1 VVVDGI
7 DAAFNSYGLAAVCLL
22 MLGKAA
28 GIPVPIPG
36 DLILLATAARAAEGK
51 LVLWQAFVWLLVAVV
66 VGGTLQFA
74 VARGPGRGLVYR
86 FGRLAGLGPNRL
98 DAAATAIQQRGK
110 LSLALALL
118 TPGLR
123 NAAVP
128 ACGLAGLPLAAF
140 LPPLLA
146 ASALDLALHF
156 ALGAVGGNLLDVLRP
171 DPFVVASVFVAL
183 AALGLAIWLL
193 ILRRRS
199 PSRLNREALAAW
211 EATACPVCLALGA
224 LSAPAGARLV
234 GAPEEAAAGV

>member
-1 VVVDGI
+1 LVDGI
-7 DAAFNSYGLAAVCLL
+7 DRAFESYGLAAVCLL

-51 LVLWQAFVWLLVAVV
+51 LILWQAFVWLLVAIV

-86 FGRLAGLGPNRL
+86 FGRLAGLGPHRL
-98 DAAATAIQQRGK
+98 EAAATALQQRGQ
-110 LSLALALL
+110 LSIGLALL

-128 ACGLAGLPLAAF
+128 ACGLAGLPLGAF
-140 LPPLLA
+140 LPPLVA
-146 ASALDLALHF
+146 ASTLDLALHF
-156 ALGAVGGNLLDVLRP
+156 VLGAVGGNLLDVLRP
-171 DPFVVASVFVAL
+171 DPLVVACGVLAL
-183 AALGLAIWLL
+183 AGLGLAGWLL
-193 ILRRRS
+193 IVRRRS
-199 PSRLNREALAAW
+199 TFRSKREALAAW

-224 LSAPAGARLV
+224 LAAPAGARLV
-234 GAPEEAAAGV
+234 GVPEAAAHV

>member
-1 VVVDGI
+1 LVDGI
-7 DAAFNSYGLAAVCLL
+7 DRAFDSYGLAAVCLV

-51 LVLWQAFVWLLVAVV
+51 LVLWEAFVWLLLAIV

-86 FGRLAGLGPNRL
+86 FGRLAGLGPPRL
-98 DAAATAIQQRGK
+98 DAAATALQHRGR
-110 LSLALALL
+110 LSIGLALL

-128 ACGLAGLPLAAF
+128 ACGLAGLPLSTF
-140 LPPLLA
+140 LPPLVA
-146 ASALDLALHF
+146 ASTLDLVLHF
-156 ALGAVGGNLLDVLRP
+156 FLGAVGGNLLDVLRP
-171 DPFVVASVFVAL
+171 DPLVVVTGFIAL
-183 AALGLAIWLL
+183 AGLGLAGWLL
-193 ILRRRS
+193 IVRRRS
-199 PSRLNREALAAW
+199 SARSSRAALAAW

-224 LSAPAGARLV
+224 LSAPAGARLIGV
-234 GAPEEAAAGV
+234 PESAARVQL